1 MYRRRLILSRP
12 SAEFEFEFEL
22 LLRVEED
29 ELVRKEGG
37 EDRKLREC
45 ESECGHHSSVKM
57 SRTLQHHWISEGS
70 SKSVNSN

>member
-1 MYRRRLILSRP
+1 MYRRRLIWSRP
-12 SAEFEFEFEL
+12 SAEFEL

-37 EDRKLREC
+37 EGRKLREC